1 MILTALLWGAGILA
15 GVGIVAAFWN
25 DIVKFLKKAVEKV
38 RRLVEGV
45 VYGCKVFVKKMREAV
60 KEISRHYS
68 KVDQHW
74 EETTVTKVISESEV
88 PRRYWSGPEPTRSW
102 ILQTSWRCS
111 WRAHNREGF
120 LQCCRKKIKAIR

>member
-45 VYGCKVFVKKMREAV
+45 VYGCKVFVKKMRGGV
-60 KEISRHYS
+60 KETSRHYS

-74 EETTVTKVISESEV
+74 EETTVTKAISESEV
-88 PRRYWSGPEPTRSW
+88 PPE
-102 ILQTSWRCS
+102 ILE
-111 WRAHNREGF
+111 RARANEE
-120 LQCCRKKIKAIR
+120 LDITDELEMQLESA

>member
-45 VYGCKVFVKKMREAV
+45 VYGCKVFVKKMREGV
-60 KEISRHYS
+60 KEISRHYF

-88 PRRYWSGPEPTRSW
+88 PPE
-102 ILQTSWRCS
+102 ILE
-111 WRAHNREGF
+111 RARANEE
-120 LQCCRKKIKAIR
+120 LDITDELEMQLESA

>member
-68 KVDQHW
+68 K
-74 EETTVTKVISESEV
+74 ETTVTKVISESEV
-88 PRRYWSGPEPTRSW
+88 PPE
-102 ILQTSWRCS
+102 ILE
-111 WRAHNREGF
+111 RARANEE
-120 LQCCRKKIKAIR
+120 LDITDELEMQLESA